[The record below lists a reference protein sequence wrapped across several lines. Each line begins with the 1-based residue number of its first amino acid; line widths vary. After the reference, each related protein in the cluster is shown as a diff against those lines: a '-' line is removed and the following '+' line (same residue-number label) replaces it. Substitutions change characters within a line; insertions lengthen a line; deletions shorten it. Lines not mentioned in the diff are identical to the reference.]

1 MPIIKAVRFLLIAML
16 FAPAAIG
23 QNLVDPGKAARLAN
37 YFERH
42 TDDRPLRCEANPIQP
57 TLNFSFRFQSG
68 YVFRVPLNQFEG
80 NGHRWSILTRVRPAN
95 DAPPSVLG
103 AEYHL
108 PRVPKTK
115 QVAEWGGV
123 FWIGEGNYDVDWIL
137 FDDTGRVCRKQWKIS
152 AKLTAREQGV
162 DPGIAPGKVAEV
174 SFRGWSAQQTADAA
188 PLDRLTV
195 FLHAAPLFPRL
206 TRLRVQDRLT
216 LLGSLASLLE
226 SVPARSVRLVIFNLD
241 QQKELFHDD
250 NFTPQA
256 FGRAARSMS
265 TLQLQ
270 LVNYHVL
277 ANPRGHVD
285 LLTDLVNGEL
295 DASQPANAVIFL
307 GPAGRYL
314 DKVPKNALEDRPADR
329 TPFFYLQYRPYMR
342 ERAELPDSIE
352 LAVRKA
358 HGRKIV
364 IHTPEDFARSIKQI
378 ASQILARN

>member
-1 MPIIKAVRFLLIAML
+1 MRLLLSVLLM
-16 FAPAAIG
+16 APAACG
-23 QNLVDPGKAARLAN
+23 QSLIDPGKNSQLSE
-37 YFERH
+37 YFETH
-42 TDDRPLRCEANPIQP
+42 PDDKPLRCEANPIRP
-57 TLNFSFRFQSG
+57 ALNFSFRFQSG

-80 NGHRWSILTRVRPAN
+80 THHRWSILMRVRPA
-95 DAPPSVLG
+95 DGGTPTVLG
-103 AEYHL
+103 AEYRL

-123 FWIGEGNYDVDWIL
+123 FWIGEGSYDVDWIL
-137 FDDTGRVCRKQWKIS
+137 FDDSGRVCRKQWKIV
-152 AKLTAREQGV
+152 AKLSPRERGV

-174 SFRGWSAQQTADAA
+174 SFRGWSAQESADAA

-256 FGRAARSMS
+256 FERAARSMS
-265 TLQLQ
+265 SLQLQ
-270 LVNYHVL
+270 LVDYRVL
-277 ANPRGHVD
+277 ANRRGHVD
-285 LLTDLVNGEL
+285 LLTDLMNQESA
-295 DASQPANAVIFL
+295 ASQPANAVIFL

-314 DKVPKNALEDRPADR
+314 DNVPKNALEEHPGDR
-329 TPFFYLQYRPYMR
+329 TRFFYLQYKPYMR
-342 ERAELPDSIE
+342 ANAELPDSIE
-352 LAVRKA
+352 LAVRKV

-364 IHTPEDFARSIKQI
+364 IRTPEDFAKSIKQVE
-378 ASQILARN
+378 SQILARN